1 MKLYRE
7 ILHIALPAMI
17 ENFLQF
23 LMGMVDSYLVAHL
36 GLVALSG
43 VAVAN
48 NLITIFQAIFL
59 ALGSAIS
66 VLLAS
71 LVDRQDSETSQSGSR
86 SSQTDSLD

>member
-1 MKLYRE
+1 
-7 ILHIALPAMI
+7 MI

-48 NLITIFQAIFL
+48 NLITIFKLSFWL
-59 ALGSAIS
+59 
-66 VLLAS
+66 
-71 LVDRQDSETSQSGSR
+71 
-86 SSQTDSLD
+86 